1 MCLFE
6 REERMYSHQ
15 GGRHDQYRRWIGA
28 YPDRIASP
36 TRRREARF
44 GEVVLLSRYLRQHG
58 ILSKISEQVRFIRK
72 RFGRYEV
79 IDFLT
84 VQIAL
89 RHQRRAHP
97 GGVLP
102 AAPAVCHPIHG
113 PVWA

>member
-1 MCLFE
+1 
-6 REERMYSHQ
+6 MYSHQ

-58 ILSKISEQVRFIRK
+58 ILSKISEQVRGCR
-72 RFGRYEV
+72 GSVSGETSV

-97 GGVLP
+97 GGVL
-102 AAPAVCHPIHG
+102 
-113 PVWA
+113 

>member
-58 ILSKISEQVRFIRK
+58 ILSKISEQVRFARK

-97 GGVLP
+97 GGVL
-102 AAPAVCHPIHG
+102 
-113 PVWA
+113 